1 MKTKLSISKIAG
13 VLSTAGLAAASV
25 APNTFNIPIPMR
37 PWLFIF
43 TIAWTVLVASGV
55 FS

>member
-1 MKTKLSISKIAG
+1 MKTKLSLSKLAG
-13 VLSTAGLAAASV
+13 ILSTTGLAAASV

>member
-13 VLSTAGLAAASV
+13 VLSTAGLAAATV
-25 APNTFNIPIPMR
+25 APNTFNIPTPMR

>member
-1 MKTKLSISKIAG
+1 MKSKFSLSKLAG
-13 VLSTAGLAAASV
+13 ILSTVGLVAASV

-37 PWLFIF
+37 PWLFMF
-43 TIAWTVLVASGV
+43 TIAWTLLLASGV

>member
-1 MKTKLSISKIAG
+1 MKTKFSLSNLAGIISTI
-13 VLSTAGLAAASV
+13 GLTVASV
-25 APNTFNIPIPMR
+25 SPNTFNIPLPVR

-43 TIAWTVLVASGV
+43 TIAWALLLASGV

>member
-1 MKTKLSISKIAG
+1 MKTKLSLSKLAG

-25 APNTFNIPIPMR
+25 APNTFNIPLPMR